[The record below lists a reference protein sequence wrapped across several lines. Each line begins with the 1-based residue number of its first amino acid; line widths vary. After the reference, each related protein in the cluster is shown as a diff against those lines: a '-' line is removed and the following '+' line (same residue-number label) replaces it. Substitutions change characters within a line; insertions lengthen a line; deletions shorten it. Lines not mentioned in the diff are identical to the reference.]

1 MFDMKALWIRF
12 FILVCALGVALAA
25 WVVPT
30 NTLAA
35 TTYVKIGTGGVA
47 GKYYLTGIVLA
58 RVINKRRVEHG
69 VRMTVQST
77 DGSAFNV
84 NAVVSKDLE
93 FGIVHSDRQYQAV
106 HGLAEWE
113 DSGEQDGLRVICS
126 LYSESVTLV
135 AAIEGGITTVDDLQ
149 GKIVNIGEP
158 GSGNRQNAIDVLKAI
173 DLDYQ
178 KDLTFENADTAHVP
192 QMLQDGQIDAFF
204 YTVGHPNQVLR
215 EVTAGSKKARFIPIE
230 GRNINKLIRALPYYA
245 KDVVPIDAYPQ
256 AGNTED
262 IPTIGT
268 KATLMT
274 GMDVPDDIVY
284 AVTKS
289 LFENLEELKSL
300 HPTLMRLTKEDMFDG
315 LSAPIHPGALQY
327 YQEAGLSR
335 LIPRALR

>member
-1 MFDMKALWIRF
+1 
-12 FILVCALGVALAA
+12 
-25 WVVPT
+25 
-30 NTLAA
+30 
-35 TTYVKIGTGGVA
+35 
-47 GKYYLTGIVLA
+47 
-58 RVINKRRVEHG
+58 VE
-69 VRMTVQST
+69 
-77 DGSAFNV
+77 
-84 NAVVSKDLE
+84 
-93 FGIVHSDRQYQAV
+93 
-106 HGLAEWE
+106 
-113 DSGEQDGLRVICS
+113 
-126 LYSESVTLV
+126 
-135 AAIEGGITTVDDLQ
+135 DLQ
-149 GKIVNIGEP
+149 GKIVNISEP
-158 GSGNRQNAIDVLKAI
+158 GSRHRQNAIDVLKAI

-178 KDLTFENADTAHVP
+178 QDLTFENANTAHVP

-268 KATLMT
+268 RATLMT

-289 LFENLEELKSL
+289 LFENLGDLRSL
-300 HPTLMRLTKEDMFDG
+300 HPTLMRLTKENMFDG